1 MPEITLRH
9 EIECSADTYWQKCF
23 FDEEYNRR
31 LFLDVLKFPGFTL
44 LEQKNEAGTKTKK
57 CKIDPPLVGIP
68 AAAKKVIGDRLSYVE
83 EGALDVK
90 SGRYT
95 FKVIPSAMAEKTTVT
110 GELYTEAL
118 GENRIARVAKIKVEV
133 KVFMLGGMV
142 EEKIIGDLKHSYEV
156 AAAFTND
163 FVKEKGL

>member
-9 EIECSADTYWQKCF
+9 EIECSEDTYWEKCF

-44 LEQKNEAGTKTKK
+44 LEQKNDPGTKTKK
-57 CKIDPPLVGIP
+57 CKIDPPLTGIP

-83 EGALDVK
+83 EGTLDTK
-90 SGRYT
+90 SHRYQ
-95 FKVIPSAMAEKTTVT
+95 FKVIPSTMADKTSVV
-110 GELYTEAL
+110 GELHTEKL
-118 GENRIARVAKIKVEV
+118 GENRVARVAKIKVEV

-142 EEKIIGDLKHSYEV
+142 EEKIIGDLRNSYEV

-163 FVKEKGL
+163 FVKEKGF

>member
-9 EIECSADTYWQKCF
+9 EIECSEETYWQKCF

-44 LEQKNEAGTKTKK
+44 LEQKNDAGTKTKK

-68 AAAKKVIGDRLSYVE
+68 SAAKKVIGDRLSYVE
-83 EGALDVK
+83 EGSLDEK

-95 FKVIPSAMAEKTTVT
+95 FKVTPSAMAEKTSVT
-110 GELYTEAL
+110 GELYAEKL

-142 EEKIIGDLKHSYEV
+142 EEKIIGDLKNSYDV
-156 AAAFTND
+156 AASFTND